1 MNFRG
6 IHKFE
11 LGGKSMENDYSSF
24 LQKDENGSITS
35 FDESKMASYIDS
47 LLSKAVASYKA
58 KVAKEQEMSKLDGE
72 QRLAKQMEEF
82 EASKKEWE
90 ISMKNQRRDLVIEK
104 AKAKLANDFSETEIE
119 LFTKNITDDEKESLK
134 YIDALVAERKKFL
147 DESQKKIIEKLQSN
161 QPSSSTESNADG
173 KIKKPAPT
181 ISAEEIK
188 KRYK

>member
-1 MNFRG
+1 
-6 IHKFE
+6 
-11 LGGKSMENDYSSF
+11 MENDYSSF

-47 LLSKAVASYKA
+47 LVSKGVDSYKA

-90 ISMKNQRRDLVIEK
+90 ISMKNQRRDLVVEK

>member
-11 LGGKSMENDYSSF
+11 LGGKSMENDYSSL

-47 LLSKAVASYKA
+47 LVSKGVDSYKA

-90 ISMKNQRRDLVIEK
+90 LSMKNQRRDLVVEK

>member
-6 IHKFE
+6 IQKFE

-24 LQKDENGSITS
+24 LQKDDNGSITS

-47 LLSKAVASYKA
+47 LVSKGVDSYKA
-58 KVAKEQEMSKLDGE
+58 KVAKEQEMAKLDGE

-90 ISMKNQRRDLVIEK
+90 ISMKNQRRDLVVEK

-173 KIKKPAPT
+173 KIKKPAQT

>member
-47 LLSKAVASYKA
+47 LVSKGVDSYKA

-72 QRLAKQMEEF
+72 KKLEKQMEEF

-90 ISMKNQRRDLVIEK
+90 L
-104 AKAKLANDFSETEIE
+104 
-119 LFTKNITDDEKESLK
+119 
-134 YIDALVAERKKFL
+134 
-147 DESQKKIIEKLQSN
+147 
-161 QPSSSTESNADG
+161 
-173 KIKKPAPT
+173 
-181 ISAEEIK
+181 
-188 KRYK
+188 

>member
-1 MNFRG
+1 
-6 IHKFE
+6 
-11 LGGKSMENDYSSF
+11 MENDYSSF

-47 LLSKAVASYKA
+47 LVSKGVDSYKA

-90 ISMKNQRRDLVIEK
+90 ISMKNQRRDLVVEK

-119 LFTKNITDDEKESLK
+119 LFTKNITDDEKESLEEDVQNLINK
-134 YIDALVAERKKFL
+134 YNKIVEETFNKKENEL
-147 DESQKKIIEKLQSN
+147 LSI
-161 QPSSSTESNADG
+161 
-173 KIKKPAPT
+173 
-181 ISAEEIK
+181 
-188 KRYK
+188 

>member
-47 LLSKAVASYKA
+47 LVSKGVDSYKA

-90 ISMKNQRRDLVIEK
+90 ISMKNQRRDLVVEK

>member
-11 LGGKSMENDYSSF
+11 LGGKSMEKDYSSF
-24 LQKDENGSITS
+24 LQKDDNGSITS

-47 LLSKAVASYKA
+47 LVSKGVDSYKA

-90 ISMKNQRRDLVIEK
+90 LSMKNQRRDLVVEK

-119 LFTKNITDDEKESLK
+119 LFTKNITDAEKESLK

-173 KIKKPAPT
+173 KIKKPAQT

>member
-47 LLSKAVASYKA
+47 LVSKGVDSYKA

-90 ISMKNQRRDLVIEK
+90 LSMKNQRRDLVVEK

-173 KIKKPAPT
+173 KIKKPAQT

>member
-47 LLSKAVASYKA
+47 LVSKGVDSYKA

-90 ISMKNQRRDLVIEK
+90 LSMKNQRRDLVVEK

>member
-1 MNFRG
+1 MGNF
-6 IHKFE
+6 
-11 LGGKSMENDYSSF
+11 N
-24 LQKDENGSITS
+24 
-35 FDESKMASYIDS
+35 
-47 LLSKAVASYKA
+47 
-58 KVAKEQEMSKLDGE
+58 
-72 QRLAKQMEEF
+72 
-82 EASKKEWE
+82 
-90 ISMKNQRRDLVIEK
+90 EK